1 MTIANLSPNEY
12 GPFYTG
18 YLDQVPV
25 DITLRSA
32 LDESEALLAD
42 YLSSVSEDRVDLAYA
57 PGKWTIKVALQHLI
71 DTERMFSTRLL
82 RLGRRD
88 PAPLPG
94 FDQDDFAAHADVSRR
109 KFGRMV
115 EEFRA
120 LRKCT
125 IWLIESLRE
134 EDLLFLG
141 EVSEKPMS
149 CRAMGFI
156 LAGHTYHHNTIF
168 RERYQ
173 PANGG
178 EE

>member
-1 MTIANLSPNEY
+1 MTAADLSTTEY
-12 GPFYTG
+12 GPFYSG
-18 YLDQVPV
+18 YLAQVPQ

-32 LDESEALLAD
+32 LDESEALLAE
-42 YLSSVSEDRVDLAYA
+42 YLNGVVDDRVDFAYE
-57 PGKWTIKVALQHLI
+57 PGKWTIKEALQHII
-71 DTERMFSTRLL
+71 DTERMFSTRVL
-82 RLGRRD
+82 RLGRQD

-94 FDQDDFAAHADVSRR
+94 FDQDNFAAHADVTRR
-109 KFGRMV
+109 EYNRML
-115 EEFRA
+115 EEFRT

-141 EVSEKPMS
+141 EVGERPMS

-173 PANGG
+173 
-178 EE
+178 